1 MQINDFA
8 FSEMHNKE
16 GAHANPRAYLLYV
29 TVRNEQLACKG
40 CASRNGRC
48 VEHKMVSAR
57 KPDTVRR
64 SLKAKIKSKRGY
76 ELLRSPARYDKG
88 ENYEHVIC
96 NQVSLTTQT

>member
-29 TVRNEQLACKG
+29 R
-40 CASRNGRC
+40 
-48 VEHKMVSAR
+48 VSAR

-76 ELLRSPARYDKG
+76 EYLRSPARYDKG